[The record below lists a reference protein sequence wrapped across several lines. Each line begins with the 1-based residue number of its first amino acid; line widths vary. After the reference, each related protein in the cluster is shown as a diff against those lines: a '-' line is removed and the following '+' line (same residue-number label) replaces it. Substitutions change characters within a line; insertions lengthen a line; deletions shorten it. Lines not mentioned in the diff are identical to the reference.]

1 MIPKDES
8 PKSGGVQ
15 YTIGREQR
23 TVTNSLRKNEAAGLK
38 WKQCSAVDVFGGKNK
53 VQCRKE
59 QYCKGTW
66 DVSNMNQGKLYVVKK
81 QEMTRVNINIS
92 GISELKWT

>member
-8 PKSGGVQ
+8 PKSEGVQ

-53 VQCRKE
+53 V
-59 QYCKGTW
+59 
-66 DVSNMNQGKLYVVKK
+66 
-81 QEMTRVNINIS
+81 
-92 GISELKWT
+92 